1 MSLHDSYDDCSLLNL
16 LKQGDLKAFA
26 AIHKRYYGILYIHAY
41 KMFPDREEVKDL
53 LQELF
58 TGLWNNRDEINF
70 DLNLKGYLYTAARN
84 RILNIFK
91 HQKVKSAYISSFKL
105 FIDNNSP
112 SADKQ
117 YRMKELAALIEAE
130 VSSLPPQM
138 RLIFEMSRNAN
149 LSHNEIALQLNIS
162 PLTVRK
168 QVNNSLKILRI
179 KLAVHFFSFFLIF
192 IYSIAT
198 LRLF

>member
-1 MSLHDSYDDCSLLNL
+1 MLAYDSYDDCTLLNL
-16 LKQGDLKAFA
+16 LKQGDFKAFA
-26 AIHKRYYGILYIHAY
+26 AVHKRYYGILYIHAY

-58 TGLWNNRDEINF
+58 TCFWNNREELEPNI
-70 DLNLKGYLYTAARN
+70 NLKGYLYTAARN

-91 HQKVKSAYISSFKL
+91 HQKVKSDYINSLKS

-117 YRMKELAALIEAE
+117 FRMKELIAIIDAE
-130 VSSLPPQM
+130 VSALPPQM

-149 LSHNEIALQLNIS
+149 LSHNEIALELKIS

-168 QVNNSLKILRI
+168 QVNNSLKILRV
-179 KLAVHFFSFFLIF
+179 KLATHFFNIFLLF
-192 IYSIAT
+192 VYSIG
-198 LRLF
+198 LFRLF

>member
-1 MSLHDSYDDCSLLNL
+1 MSIYESYDDCALLNL
-16 LKQGDLKAFA
+16 LKEGDLKAFA

-58 TGLWNNRDEINF
+58 TCFWNNREEI
-70 DLNLKGYLYTAARN
+70 DPDINLKGYLYTGARN

-91 HQKVKSAYISSFKL
+91 HQKIKSAYISSFKS
-105 FIDNNSP
+105 FIDNNGP

-117 YRMKELAALIEAE
+117 FRMKELIAIIDAG

-138 RLIFEMSRNAN
+138 RLIFEMSRNSN
-149 LSHNEIALQLNIS
+149 LSHNEIAHELNIS

-179 KLAVHFFSFFLIF
+179 KLAAHIFIIFFLF
-192 IYSIAT
+192 LYSIG
-198 LRLF
+198 LFRLF